1 MNCVVHIATDWWGI
15 AATVFSGIIT
25 AIATMGAVIY
35 TNYRTKKQLVEQ
47 EEKHQK
53 ELLEQFKLQKYVIL
67 KPTLLV
73 NSLMGI
79 LDRIIVQNDNNKV
92 MLLSG
97 DDGFEFFDDAN
108 KRMQQTCRMLM
119 IENQN
124 TNDVESVI
132 INTKS
137 ILLNMNTEER
147 CIYKTYNAIKLLRE
161 KESIIIRLA
170 DQNQYEKILDMN
182 KEKVPSILEFY
193 CKIDYSTLAHQRIT
207 YVYQIKICNDNR
219 IEIIKDSVEEIK
231 DEISFLVVE
240 PTICRNLQD
249 YISGIDRS
257 NYYWEKV
264 GQAQMRGFWS
274 WYNMNPIQQS
284 ADKGEQND
292 IKNEK
297 ADIE

>member
-15 AATVFSGIIT
+15 AATVFTGVIT

-35 TNYRTKKQLVEQ
+35 TNYRTKKQLVDQ
-47 EEKHQK
+47 EERHRK
-53 ELLEQFKLQKYVIL
+53 ELIEQFKLQKYVVV
-67 KPTLLV
+67 KPSLLV
-73 NSLMGI
+73 NSFVGI
-79 LDRIIVQNDNNKV
+79 LDRIIVQNDYNKV
-92 MLLSG
+92 LLLSG
-97 DDGFEFFDDAN
+97 DDGFEFFDDMS
-108 KRMQQTCRMLM
+108 KRMHQTCRMLM

-124 TNDVESVI
+124 ENDVESVI

-147 CIYKTYNAIKLLRE
+147 CTYETTNAINLLRG

-182 KEKVPSILEFY
+182 KEKVPSILEFC
-193 CKIDYSTLAHQRIT
+193 CKIEYSTLAHQRIT

-219 IEIIKDSVEEIK
+219 IEILKDSIEDIK
-231 DEISFLVVE
+231 DEVSLSVVE
-240 PTICRNLQD
+240 PTIYRNLQD

-264 GQAQMRGFWS
+264 GQAQMRGFMS
-274 WYNMNPIQQS
+274 LYNTNPIQQS
-284 ADKGEQND
+284 TSVEELND
-292 IKNEK
+292 IEK
-297 ADIE
+297 ENADIE